1 MRALA
6 ALALTAIALLGTAA
20 GAAGA
25 PPDDLSDDPLDR
37 GALLALPSLYR
48 VEATI
53 HVEALRTRGGRRS
66 LRTSMCCCTRRCR
79 GARSS
84 WGR

>member
-1 MRALA
+1 M
-6 ALALTAIALLGTAA
+6 ALLGTAA
-20 GAAGA
+20 GAAAA

-53 HVEALRTRGGRRS
+53 HVEALRTGDGRRVP
-66 LRTSMCCCTRRCR
+66 LPPQ
-79 GARSS
+79 AREIASAARPS
-84 WGR
+84 RSRPAAGW

>member
-1 MRALA
+1 MRAPA
-6 ALALTAIALLGTAA
+6 ALALTALALLGTAA
-20 GAAGA
+20 GAAAA

-53 HVEALRTRGGRRS
+53 HVGRRPKPQP
-66 LRTSMCCCTRRCR
+66 R
-79 GARSS
+79 AE
-84 WGR
+84 

>member
-6 ALALTAIALLGTAA
+6 DLALTALALLGTAA
-20 GAAGA
+20 GAAAA

-53 HVEALRTRGGRRS
+53 HV
-66 LRTSMCCCTRRCR
+66 
-79 GARSS
+79 
-84 WGR
+84 